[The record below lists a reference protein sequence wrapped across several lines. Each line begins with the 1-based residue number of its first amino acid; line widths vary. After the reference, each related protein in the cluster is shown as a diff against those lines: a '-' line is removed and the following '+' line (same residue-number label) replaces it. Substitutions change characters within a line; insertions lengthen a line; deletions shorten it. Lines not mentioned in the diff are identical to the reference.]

1 MQENNTDKS
10 MYTKCVKWVTS
21 AFCIATSL
29 VYLYTACFGP
39 FSDMIQRSLLITS
52 CGVILFLNKGLTFR
66 KKTNTFTKMVDVLF
80 AVLFAATGIYIMC
93 IWRSR
98 ILMVGTVPV
107 IDIVMGTIFIVLL
120 LIVTRRA
127 VGNFIVAICIL
138 LILYALYGRV
148 FPGMLA
154 HRGVTWTRFV
164 SFSYITSEGIFGTT
178 AGTAASYIILFVT
191 FGAFMETLGAGEW
204 FVNISYAL
212 TGRYRGGPAKT
223 SVISSALLGM
233 ISGSPAANVA
243 TTGTFT
249 IPLMKK
255 VGYDPL
261 EAGAVE
267 AVASTGGL
275 FTPPV
280 MGSAAFIMADNLGI
294 PFSKVALAA
303 VIPAA
308 LYYFSLIL
316 TVDSIAVKRGL
327 RGLPKEELPSV
338 RRSMRERG
346 LFLIPI
352 LGLIIV
358 IVMGWTITKAAF
370 YAIVAMVVIA
380 FLQKSTRQHPKVLLT
395 ALKKSTQSA
404 APIIITCA
412 CAGIIVGAI
421 SLTGLGAK
429 LSYSLITLA
438 HGNPYIAAGIVMLV
452 TLILGCAMP
461 PTTVYIIVAAVLG
474 RPLVDMGISPL
485 CAHMFIFI
493 FSCVGAITPPVA
505 LAAFTAAGISGANAN
520 KTGFRAFRYG
530 LMAFIIPFMF
540 LCAPELLLDAAPGTV
555 ALATCTAI
563 LGVICLVITL
573 EGYFIRFWA
582 VCSRILMAFA
592 AILLIIPG
600 ITTDLIG
607 LGLLVAASGI
617 NLLMHKN
624 GKSNTSA

>member
-1 MQENNTDKS
+1 MQDKLNEETL
-10 MYTKCVKWVTS
+10 YTRIIKWVTTVL
-21 AFCIATSL
+21 CIGTSL

-39 FSDMIQRSLLITS
+39 FSDMIQRSLLITA
-52 CGVILFLNKGLTFR
+52 CGVVLFFIKSLKIRGKQNV
-66 KKTNTFTKMVDVLF
+66 FTRTVDVLF
-80 AVLFAATGIYIMC
+80 AVLFAATGVYIML

-98 ILMVGTVPV
+98 ILMVGTVPQ
-107 IDIVMGTIFIVLL
+107 IDIVMGTVFIILL

-127 VGNFIVAICIL
+127 VGNFIVAIC
-138 LILYALYGRV
+138 LILMIYALFGRY

-223 SVISSALLGM
+223 AVISSALLGM

-255 VGYDPL
+255 VGYDKL

-280 MGSAAFIMADNLGI
+280 MGSAAFIMADALGI

-303 VIPAA
+303 IVPAA
-308 LYYFSLIL
+308 LYYLSLLL

-327 RGLPKEELPSV
+327 HGLSAEELPSV
-338 RRSMRERG
+338 RKSMRERG

-352 LGLIIV
+352 LGLIV
-358 IVMGWTITKAAF
+358 TIVMGWTITKAAF
-370 YAIVAMVVIA
+370 YAIVAMVIIA
-380 FLQKSTRQHPKVLLT
+380 FLQKSTRQHPKIILT
-395 ALKKSTQSA
+395 ALKKSTMSA

-438 HGNPYIAAGIVMLV
+438 HGNPYLAAGVVMIV

-461 PTTVYIIVAAVLG
+461 PTTVYIIVSAVLG
-474 RPLVDMGISPL
+474 NPLIDMGIPPL

-540 LCAPELLLDAAPGTV
+540 LCSPELLLNAAPGATATAVLSAV
-555 ALATCTAI
+555 A
-563 LGVICLVITL
+563 GVICLVITL
-573 EGYFIRFWA
+573 EGYFVRFWNLP
-582 VCSRILMAFA
+582 SRIFMAA
-592 AILLIIPG
+592 AALLLIMPG
-600 ITTDLIG
+600 LSTDLAG
-607 LGLLVAASGI
+607 AGALAAAVIINFVSARKSG
-617 NLLMHKN
+617 K
-624 GKSNTSA
+624 TA